1 MVRLFRGISKF
12 VDLLLEIS
20 ESYTSRNYTKICFIS
35 WEFQEQ
41 WIFLDVTYGFFLN
54 SLEFH
59 PFSNSCV
66 EIKNSTVTLF
76 NQLLSTNQAP
86 SQAEIAKI

>member
-12 VDLLLEIS
+12 VHLLLEIS
-20 ESYTSRNYTKICFIS
+20 ESYTSRNYTKNCFIS

-54 SLEFH
+54 SLEFQ